1 MYAVIPCTWDKGERG
16 AADEGKSGAAA
27 DDETKGGGDG
37 GGAGGGDGEDGNG
50 DGNGGDGGGGE
61 AGGGGVGFT
70 LDLAISAP
78 ASWMQTHPG
87 QLADL
92 TDAVS
97 DGEDEVGEEYLYGFP
112 KRTEEEAFEFED
124 ARGRQVAALHGT
136 LAALAQG
143 VMGMRGSV
151 EELSAKVAQMHG

>member
-1 MYAVIPCTWDKGERG
+1 MS
-16 AADEGKSGAAA
+16 ADEFANPMVVIGVEIAQSPGSSVAEMIELNEVAIS
-27 DDETKGGGDG
+27 DDE
-37 GGAGGGDGEDGNG
+37 
-50 DGNGGDGGGGE
+50 
-61 AGGGGVGFT
+61 
-70 LDLAISAP
+70 
-78 ASWMQTHPG
+78 
-87 QLADL
+87 LADL

-97 DGEDEVGEEYLYGFP
+97 DGEDEVGEEYVYGFP